1 MELNAQLKKNNDPVD
16 DTLLDEDIMEEG
28 TNILPS

>member
-1 MELNAQLKKNNDPVD
+1 MHNWKKNDPVD

>member
-1 MELNAQLKKNNDPVD
+1 MEVNAQLKKKNDPVD
-16 DTLLDEDIMEEG
+16 DALLDEDIMEEG